1 VRDVPRNTQY
11 DIRDTKKGEVSM
23 EPITEPGINLFA
35 DALPSIDEIKTLSEF
50 VHSGEANQL
59 SFGEQVESN
68 MVKTRQKTCLAVG
81 IGLYILGRNAEA
93 VEKLQKAKDCKEKF
107 IYLAFV
113 LRRMGE
119 FDRAIE
125 NLQNSLDYEADKLSI
140 TLEKAATYRCAGNF
154 DTAAKKLKTCKNFEN
169 VSAEYHYQCGRLQE
183 AQGLYEQAMDNYKT
197 ALELSPNHQR
207 ALFHLAFRC
216 DLSGDEEAAIDYYRQ
231 IASSSPVH
239 ISALLNLA
247 VLYEDSGQYDKAAK
261 YVDMVLE
268 THPNHQR
275 AILFSKD
282 IESSKTMFYD
292 EEKEKKKTRKSQ
304 ILETPISDFELSV
317 RSRNCLKKMKI
328 DTVGDLLNIS
338 EAELLSYKNFGETS
352 LREIKTILEPKGLIL
367 GMALEEK
374 QLPSAEIS
382 EGTVIT
388 DEDEGLRNKSV
399 DDLQL
404 SVRARKCLQKL
415 NLRTIGE
422 LTHKTEAELLG
433 VKNFGVTSLNEIN
446 KALANLGLSLRRLD

>member
-1 VRDVPRNTQY
+1 
-11 DIRDTKKGEVSM
+11 M
-23 EPITEPGINLFA
+23 EPITEPGIDLFA
-35 DALPSIDEIKTLSEF
+35 EELPSMDDIKRLSAF
-50 VHSGEANQL
+50 VHSGEANQI
-59 SFGEQVESN
+59 SFGEQLESN
-68 MVKTRQKTCLAVG
+68 MSRTGQQASLSVG

-93 VEKLQKAKDCKEKF
+93 VEKLQKANDCKEKF
-107 IYLAFV
+107 IYLAFA

-119 FDRAIE
+119 FEKAIE
-125 NLQNSLDYEADKLSI
+125 NLQNSLDYEADKMSI
-140 TLEKAATYRCAGNF
+140 TLEKAATYRHAGNF
-154 DTAAKKLKTCKNFEN
+154 EAAAKELKACKNFEN
-169 VSAEYHYQCGRLQE
+169 VSADYHYQLARLAE
-183 AQGLYEQAMDNYKT
+183 AQGLYEQAMDDYKT

-231 IASSSPVH
+231 IASSSPVYV
-239 ISALLNLA
+239 SALLNLA
-247 VLYEDSGQYDKAAK
+247 VLYEDNGLYDKAANC
-261 YVDMVLE
+261 VDTVLE

-275 AILFSKD
+275 ALLFSKD

-292 EEKEKKKTRKSQ
+292 EEKEEKKTRKTQ

-317 RSRNCLKKMKI
+317 RSRNCLKKMRI
-328 DTVGDLLNIS
+328 YTLSDLLNIS

-352 LREIKTILEPKGLIL
+352 LREIKAILEPKGLIL

-374 QLPSAEIS
+374 LLPSAENS
-382 EGTVIT
+382 DGTVII
-388 DEDEGLRNKSV
+388 DEDEGLRNKPV

-446 KALANLGLSLRRLD
+446 KALTNLGLSLRSLD